1 MDAIVTHLNKAFG
14 LTRDLAVSLTQDDL
28 KRGLPNLPSNSIA
41 QQLWCVVGARESYL
55 EAIVHEAWQGFG
67 CSLSDPTS
75 KVMVLAC
82 LEASAAKCLEYVD
95 GRELSP
101 LQAEFLLDLLEHEVQ
116 HHGQLIRYVYGNRL
130 AFPESW
136 AKRYTV

>member
-1 MDAIVTHLNKAFG
+1 MDAIVNRLNRAFG
-14 LTRDLAVSLTQDDL
+14 LTRDLAVFLSQGDL
-28 KRGLPNLPSNSIA
+28 MRGLPNLPSNTIG

-55 EAIVHEAWQGFG
+55 KAIDNEAWQGFS

-75 KVMVLAC
+75 KEMVMAC
-82 LEASAAKCLEYVD
+82 LEDSAAKCLEYFD

-101 LQAEFLLDLLEHEVQ
+101 LQTEFLLDLLEHEVQ